1 MGKAIGIDLG
11 TTNSVVAFKDTS
23 VKVVQTGANN
33 EDLCR
38 SCVALDKSGQFLVGN
53 AAFKNWK
60 RYTPNIVVSVK
71 RLMGTS
77 FSDRQVQ
84 QMIQDKKS
92 YPYEIVVPSGAT
104 DEAVAVVLRGREFSP
119 EQISAEILKSLRND
133 ASTKLGEVTH
143 AVITVPAYF
152 TEKQKFATMQA
163 AKLAGLHV
171 QQLLAEPTAA
181 AISYGFDKMKPG
193 DEAKQLLVYDF
204 GGGTFDLSIIL
215 ACDGQ
220 FIESGSNGDR
230 WLGGDDINRILSE
243 YVCKEIEKRDGFIL
257 SELLEEKTEKEK
269 AEFTSGLK
277 IEVEEAKKTLS
288 QVERATIFFSN
299 FLENEEGDPVDDL
312 VVTRDTFEL
321 LIRPLIQRTIDIIEN
336 LLAKS
341 NIPIETI
348 DNILLVGGSSCIP
361 LVKKMLVAK
370 FGDEKVLSSEKP
382 MLAIAEGAAILA
394 HSLPTTEEAAMTH
407 SLPTTQN
414 GGVTESTKH
423 CLFIQLINPD
433 GSYRL
438 EKIIDSQEVLPLRVD
453 RKFRTTVD
461 NQKIVEIK
469 IFTDSEN
476 GGQELVATGFFT
488 ISENLPSLSD
498 ISFSFNLD
506 KNETLSAKAKV
517 IATGKVVDI
526 RLGRGYNDSRCLS
539 ELSQKTEEVLANQ
552 QISIAKK
559 ATFMA
564 EMQQL
569 IDKINK
575 ENLSPTD
582 AKWNDFE
589 QDVLGSYTRSLMG
602 EKQEN
607 NLGEIFATILLSQF
621 GQFLNP
627 SDADEL
633 RDGLLRIKNSNDSFE
648 KDSLRSNL
656 EKTANKYNLLIH
668 VFMFKI
674 IGDNSKTPQV
684 AGRAICVFDEMMAA
698 LNNHNIHEVNSLIS
712 ANTDLLETI
721 SEEGIDIGAGISIA

>member
-38 SCVALDKSGQFLVGN
+38 SCVALDRSGQFLVGN

-71 RLMGTS
+71 RLMGTG
-77 FSDRQVQ
+77 FTDPQVQ
-84 QMIQDKKS
+84 KMVQDKKS
-92 YPYEIVVPSGAT
+92 YPYGIKKPDGGT

-119 EQISAEILKSLRND
+119 EQISAEILKSLRTD
-133 ASTKLGEVTH
+133 ADTKLGNVTH

-152 TEKQKFATMQA
+152 TEKQKSATKKA
-163 AKLAGLHV
+163 AELAGIHV
-171 QQLLAEPTAA
+171 QRLLAEPTAA
-181 AISYGFDKMKPG
+181 AISYGFDKMNPG
-193 DEAKQLLVYDF
+193 ESKQVLVYDF
-204 GGGTFDLSIIL
+204 GGGTFDLSIL
-215 ACDGQ
+215 MALDGQ
-220 FIESGSNGDR
+220 FIESGSGGDR
-230 WLGGDDINRILSE
+230 WLGGDDIDRLLTDF
-243 YVCKEIEKRDGFIL
+243 VCKEIEKRDGFIL
-257 SELLEEKTEKEK
+257 SELLEDKTEKEK
-269 AEFTSGLK
+269 AEFIGGLK
-277 IEVEEAKKTLS
+277 SDVEEAKKTLS
-288 QVERATIFFSN
+288 QVEKATVFFSN
-299 FLENEEGDPVDDL
+299 FLENEDGDPVDDL
-312 VVTRDTFEL
+312 VITRDKFES
-321 LIRPLIQRTIDIIEN
+321 LIRPLIQRTIDLIEE
-336 LLAKS
+336 LLAKA
-341 NIPIETI
+341 NIPMETI

-370 FGDEKVLSSEKP
+370 YGEEKVLSSEKP

-394 HSLPTTEEAAMTH
+394 QSLPSDDEALVIEETPENESVSVVTT
-407 SLPTTQN
+407 
-414 GGVTESTKH
+414 TKH
-423 CLFIQLINPD
+423 STFIQLANPD

-438 EKIIDSQEVLPLRVD
+438 EKIIDSQEVLPFEVN

-469 IFTDSEN
+469 IFNDTEN
-476 GGQELVATGFFT
+476 GGHSLITTGFFT
-488 ISENLPSLSD
+488 ISENLPALSD
-498 ISFSFNLD
+498 INFTFNLD
-506 KNETLSAKAKV
+506 ENETLSVKAKV
-517 IATGKVVDI
+517 VKTGKAVDI

-552 QISIAKK
+552 QISTAKK
-559 ATFMA
+559 ATFMS

-589 QDVLGSYTRSLMG
+589 QEVLGSYTRSLMG

-648 KDSLRSNL
+648 KDSLRSDL
-656 EKTANKYNLLIH
+656 KKTANKYNLLIQ

-698 LNNHNIHEVNSLIS
+698 LNNNNIHEVNSLIS
-712 ANTDLLETI
+712 ANVDLLEKI
-721 SEEGIDIGAGISIA
+721 SEERIDIGAGIRIA